1 MIHLQEH
8 CKADCTVRQKRV
20 VMKKYNPSTTSK
32 SISITFRCPKELKIK
47 IDNEINKLNQNERA
61 KITQTDWIV
70 SILKGEIEK
79 DQKDLD

>member
-1 MIHLQEH
+1 
-8 CKADCTVRQKRV
+8 
-20 VMKKYNPSTTSK
+20 MKKYNPSTTSK

>member
-1 MIHLQEH
+1 
-8 CKADCTVRQKRV
+8 
-20 VMKKYNPSTTSK
+20 MKKYNPSTTSK

-47 IDNEINKLNQNERA
+47 IDNEINKLNQNEKA

>member
-1 MIHLQEH
+1 
-8 CKADCTVRQKRV
+8 
-20 VMKKYNPSTTSK
+20 MKKYNPSTTSK

-47 IDNEINKLNQNERA
+47 IDNEINKLNQNERT

-70 SILKGEIEK
+70 SILKNEIKK

>member
-1 MIHLQEH
+1 M
-8 CKADCTVRQKRV
+8 